1 MNINE
6 IKNKILSYFNGLLFD
21 ESSHTYSYKGNS
33 FLSTTTYI
41 SKFSDK
47 FDPYFPSEAKGKKNL
62 KNNPDDRR
70 DGLYYRTRW
79 NLIRDEASN
88 RGSRVHLFA
97 ECYPDFDIPSCNKEK
112 GIIEFYEWLAD
123 NYEVLFMELR
133 IFDKLSYKAGTI
145 DGVLYNKDTGKLV
158 LIDWKTN
165 NKNLLEYYKSKK
177 LKYDFNGLY
186 ATDLNKY
193 SIQLSDYKYM
203 IEKCTDFEVEE
214 MWIIWLTNF
223 NINELTMGR
232 SGDYN
237 IDNVEPF
244 MDTSNYKIF
253 KLEDYSN
260 IISYHVEKDLKYIKS
275 KSKKT
280 KFKFRNTEKVTFT
293 KKKSKNKSLTSK
305 IKKAKNNENK

>member
-1 MNINE
+1 MLISLTIACTLNIITYMKRLSYSKIKYMREWRKKQLRINPVKYKLQAMVRRAKVRAKKKDIPFTLDWEQLIPLAKDKCPYFTE
-6 IKNKILSYFNGLLFD
+6 IKLDWG
-21 ESSHTYSYKGNS
+21 
-33 FLSTTTYI
+33 
-41 SKFSDK
+41 
-47 FDPYFPSEAKGKKNL
+47 
-62 KNNPDDRR
+62 
-70 DGLYYRTRW
+70 
-79 NLIRDEASN
+79 
-88 RGSRVHLFA
+88 
-97 ECYPDFDIPSCNKEK
+97 NKEK
-112 GIIEFYEWLAD
+112 GIIEFYEWLPD